1 MSSTFQTS
9 SALRLD
15 TIHVG
20 ECIKIM
26 SKFPSKCIDLI
37 FADPPYNLT
46 LTKPLHRPE
55 GGIYEGVDDDWDKF
69 DDLSSYIQFTKAW
82 LRQAKRVLKD
92 DGAIWITGTYHNIF
106 NIGYILMDV
115 GWFILND
122 VIWIKSNPTPN
133 FAGVR
138 FCAATETLIW
148 ATKKQGAKYTFNYH
162 DMKKFNDGKQ
172 MRSDWYIPVC
182 RGKERLKVDGKTAHP
197 TQKPEALLERVI
209 LSTSNPGDII
219 LDPFFGTGTTGVV
232 AERFGRRWVGID
244 NNRVYVDLAVDRIA
258 NQRDTI

>member
-1 MSSTFQTS
+1 MIQTE
-9 SALRLD
+9 
-15 TIHVG
+15 TVWVG
-20 ECIKIM
+20 DCIEIM
-26 SKFPSKCIDLI
+26 SEFPDGCIDLI

-46 LTKPLHRPE
+46 LRQPLHRPE

-69 DDLSSYIQFTKAW
+69 DDLSDYVEFTRNW

-92 DGAIWITGTYHNIF
+92 DGAIWVTGTYHNIF
-106 NIGYILMDV
+106 TVGYMLMNLD
-115 GWFILND
+115 WFILNN
-122 VIWIKSNPTPN
+122 ITWIKSNPTPN

-182 RGKERLKVDGKTAHP
+182 RGKERLKVDGETAHP
-197 TQKPEALLERVI
+197 TQKPEALLELVI

-219 LDPFFGTGTTGVV
+219 FDPFFGTGTTGAV
-232 AERFGRRWVGID
+232 ADRLGREWIGID
-244 NNRVYVDLAVDRIA
+244 DNDAYVDMALDRIA
-258 NQRDTI
+258 DQREVE

>member
-1 MSSTFQTS
+1 MIPTETVY
-9 SALRLD
+9 LGDCR
-15 TIHVG
+15 
-20 ECIKIM
+20 KWM
-26 SKFPSKCIDLI
+26 SKFPAKCVDLI

-46 LTKPLHRPE
+46 LTKPLYRPE
-55 GGIYEGVDDDWDKF
+55 GGIYEGVDDDWDLF
-69 DDLSSYIQFTKAW
+69 DSNEDYDEFTKQW
-82 LRQAKRVLKD
+82 LIMARRVLKD

-106 NIGYILMDV
+106 RIGASLMDL

-162 DMKKFNDGKQ
+162 DMKAFNEGKQ

-182 RGKERLKVDGKTAHP
+182 RGKERLKVGGKTAHP
-197 TQKPEALLERVI
+197 TQKPEALLELVI
-209 LSTSNPGDII
+209 LSTSNPGDVI

-232 AERFGRRWVGID
+232 SERLGRHWIGID
-244 NNRVYVDLAVDRIA
+244 NSREYVDLAVKRIEA
-258 NQRDTI
+258 VDGD

>member
-1 MSSTFQTS
+1 MS
-9 SALRLD
+9 
-15 TIHVG
+15 
-20 ECIKIM
+20 E
-26 SKFPSKCIDLI
+26 FPDKCVDLI

-46 LTKPLHRPE
+46 LTKPLFRPE
-55 GGIYEGVDDDWDKF
+55 GGEYKGVKNDWDKF
-69 DDLSSYIQFTKAW
+69 DSLSDYSLFTWNW
-82 LRQAKRVLKD
+82 LFQAKRVLKD

-106 NIGYILMDV
+106 LVGNALMAMD
-115 GWFILND
+115 WFILND

-148 ATKKQGAKYTFNYH
+148 ATKKQGARYTFNYH
-162 DMKKFNDGKQ
+162 DMKAFNNGKQ

-197 TQKPEALLERVI
+197 TQKPEALLELVI
-209 LSTSNPGDII
+209 LSTSNPGDVI

-232 AERFGRRWVGID
+232 ADRFGREWVGIED
-244 NNRVYVDLAVDRIA
+244 NDEYVDLAYNRI
-258 NQRDTI
+258 NQQRRGE

>member
-1 MSSTFQTS
+1 MIQTDTVWIGDCIEVMS
-9 SALRLD
+9 
-15 TIHVG
+15 
-20 ECIKIM
+20 E
-26 SKFPSKCIDLI
+26 FPDGCVDLI

-46 LTKPLHRPE
+46 LRQPLYRPE
-55 GGIYEGVDDDWDKF
+55 GGEYKGVKNDWDKF
-69 DDLSSYIQFTKAW
+69 DSLADYSTFTWNW
-82 LRQAKRVLKD
+82 LWHARRVLKD

-106 NIGYILMDV
+106 VIGNTLMTMD
-115 GWFILND
+115 WFILND

-148 ATKKQGAKYTFNYH
+148 ATKKQGVKYTFNYH
-162 DMKKFNDGKQ
+162 YMKVFNDGKQ

-197 TQKPEALLERVI
+197 TQKPEALLELVI

-219 LDPFFGTGTTGVV
+219 LDPFFGTGTTGAV
-232 AERFGRRWVGID
+232 ADRLGREWVGID
-244 NNRVYVDLAVDRIA
+244 SNEAYVDMALDRIRQ
-258 NQRDTI
+258 QRCGE